1 VKKSLVILSREDD
14 EGSRRRRPQPHR
26 DGRRILRSFAVCA
39 AQDDTSEENAMA
51 ALTDKVRADM
61 TEAMKA
67 QEKERL
73 STLRMLQ
80 SALKN
85 EQINVGHELSDEEA
99 MTVIRKAM
107 KQRQDSIEQFTNAG
121 RTEMAEKERVEMELL
136 KTYLPAE
143 LTAEELENGIRE
155 IIASTGAQSKKDL
168 GKVMK
173 EATARFKGRV
183 DGKKVQEVVSR
194 LLP

>member
-1 VKKSLVILSREDD
+1 M
-14 EGSRRRRPQPHR
+14 G
-26 DGRRILRSFAVCA
+26 
-39 AQDDTSEENAMA
+39 
-51 ALTDKVRADM
+51 ALADKVRADM
-61 TEAMKA
+61 TAAMKA

-80 SALKN
+80 SSLKN

-107 KQRQDSIEQFTNAG
+107 KQREDSIEQYTNAG
-121 RTEMAEKERVEMELL
+121 RTELADKERSEMELL
-136 KTYLPAE
+136 KTYLPPE
-143 LTAEELENGIRE
+143 LTEAEVESGLRE
-155 IIASTGAQSKKDL
+155 IIASTGAQSKKDF

-183 DGKKVQEVVSR
+183 DGKKIQEIVQR

>member
-1 VKKSLVILSREDD
+1 
-14 EGSRRRRPQPHR
+14 
-26 DGRRILRSFAVCA
+26 
-39 AQDDTSEENAMA
+39 MA
-51 ALTDKVRADM
+51 ALTEKVRADM
-61 TEAMKA
+61 TAAMKA
-67 QEKERL
+67 QEKDRL

-80 SALKN
+80 TALKN
-85 EQINVGHELSDEEA
+85 EQIHVGHELSDEEA

-107 KQRQDSIEQFTNAG
+107 KQRQDSIEQYTNAG
-121 RTEMAEKERVEMELL
+121 RMEAADKERAEMELL

-143 LTAEELENGIRE
+143 LSQEELESGIRE
-155 IIASTGAQSKKDL
+155 IIAATGAQSKKDL
-168 GKVMK
+168 GRVMK

>member
-1 VKKSLVILSREDD
+1 M
-14 EGSRRRRPQPHR
+14 G
-26 DGRRILRSFAVCA
+26 
-39 AQDDTSEENAMA
+39 
-51 ALTDKVRADM
+51 ALADKVRADM
-61 TEAMKA
+61 TAAMKA

-80 SALKN
+80 SSMKN

-107 KQRQDSIEQFTNAG
+107 KQREDSIEQYTNAG
-121 RTEMAEKERVEMELL
+121 RTELAEKERSEMELL
-136 KTYLPAE
+136 KTYLPPE
-143 LTAEELENGIRE
+143 LTEEEVESGVRE
-155 IIASTGAQSKKDL
+155 IIASTGAQSKKDF

-183 DGKKVQEVVSR
+183 DGKKIQEVVQR

>member
-1 VKKSLVILSREDD
+1 
-14 EGSRRRRPQPHR
+14 
-26 DGRRILRSFAVCA
+26 
-39 AQDDTSEENAMA
+39 MA

-85 EQINVGHELSDEEA
+85 EQINLGHELSDEEA
-99 MTVIRKAM
+99 MIVIRKAM

-143 LTAEELENGIRE
+143 LSAEELESGIRE
-155 IIASTGAQSKKDL
+155 IIASTGAQSKKDM

-173 EATARFKGRV
+173 EATARFKGRA
-183 DGKKVQEVVSR
+183 DGKKVQEIVQR

>member
-1 VKKSLVILSREDD
+1 MTLAE
-14 EGSRRRRPQPHR
+14 
-26 DGRRILRSFAVCA
+26 
-39 AQDDTSEENAMA
+39 
-51 ALTDKVRADM
+51 KVRADM

-85 EQINVGHELSDEEA
+85 EQINVGHELSDEE
-99 MTVIRKAM
+99 TLSVIRKAM
-107 KQRQDSIEQFTNAG
+107 KQRQDSIEQYTSGG
-121 RTEMAEKERVEMELL
+121 RTELADKERSEMELL
-136 KTYLPAE
+136 KTYLPPDLSDAE
-143 LTAEELENGIRE
+143 LESGIRE
-155 IIASTGAQSKKDL
+155 IIASTGAQSKKDM

-183 DGKKVQEVVSR
+183 DGKKVQEVVQR

>member
-1 VKKSLVILSREDD
+1 
-14 EGSRRRRPQPHR
+14 
-26 DGRRILRSFAVCA
+26 
-39 AQDDTSEENAMA
+39 MA

-85 EQINVGHELSDEEA
+85 EQISVGHELSDEEA
-99 MTVIRKAM
+99 MTVIRKAV
-107 KQRQDSIEQFTNAG
+107 KQRQDSIEQYTNAG
-121 RTEMAEKERVEMELL
+121 RTEMAEKERSEMELL

-143 LTAEELENGIRE
+143 LSAEELESGIRE

>member
-1 VKKSLVILSREDD
+1 M
-14 EGSRRRRPQPHR
+14 G
-26 DGRRILRSFAVCA
+26 
-39 AQDDTSEENAMA
+39 
-51 ALTDKVRADM
+51 ALADKVRADM
-61 TEAMKA
+61 TAAMKA

-80 SALKN
+80 SSLKN
-85 EQINVGHELSDEEA
+85 EQINVGHELTDEEA

-107 KQRQDSIEQFTNAG
+107 KQREDSIEQYTNAG
-121 RTEMAEKERVEMELL
+121 RTELADKERSEMELL
-136 KTYLPAE
+136 KTYLPPE
-143 LTAEELENGIRE
+143 LTEAEVESGLRE
-155 IIASTGAQSKKDL
+155 IIASTGAQSKKDF

-183 DGKKVQEVVSR
+183 DGKKIQEIVQK

>member
-1 VKKSLVILSREDD
+1 M
-14 EGSRRRRPQPHR
+14 G
-26 DGRRILRSFAVCA
+26 
-39 AQDDTSEENAMA
+39 N
-51 ALTDKVRADM
+51 LTEKIRADM
-61 TEAMKA
+61 TAAMKA

-73 STLRMLQ
+73 STLRLLQ

-85 EQINVGHELSDEEA
+85 EQINAGHELADEEA
-99 MTVIRKAM
+99 MTVIRKAV
-107 KQRQDSIEQFTNAG
+107 KQRQDSIEQYTNAG
-121 RTEMAEKERVEMELL
+121 RTELADKERSEMELL
-136 KTYLPAE
+136 KTYLPPE
-143 LTAEELENGIRE
+143 LTDDELESGVRE
-155 IIASTGAQSKKDL
+155 IIASAGAQSKKDM

>member
-1 VKKSLVILSREDD
+1 M
-14 EGSRRRRPQPHR
+14 G
-26 DGRRILRSFAVCA
+26 
-39 AQDDTSEENAMA
+39 
-51 ALTDKVRADM
+51 ALTEKIRADL
-61 TEAMKA
+61 TAAMKA

-73 STLRMLQ
+73 STIRMLQ

-85 EQINVGHELSDEEA
+85 EQINAGHELSDEEA
-99 MTVIRKAM
+99 MSVIRKAV
-107 KQRQDSIEQFTNAG
+107 KQRQDSIEQYTNAG
-121 RTEMAEKERVEMELL
+121 RTELADKERSEMELL

-143 LTAEELENGIRE
+143 LSEEELEAGMRE

-173 EATARFKGRV
+173 EATARYKGRA
-183 DGKKVQEVVSR
+183 DGKKIQEIVSR

>member
-1 VKKSLVILSREDD
+1 M
-14 EGSRRRRPQPHR
+14 G
-26 DGRRILRSFAVCA
+26 
-39 AQDDTSEENAMA
+39 
-51 ALTDKVRADM
+51 ALADKVRADM
-61 TEAMKA
+61 TAAMKA

-80 SALKN
+80 SSLKN

-107 KQRQDSIEQFTNAG
+107 KQREDSIEQYTNAG
-121 RTEMAEKERVEMELL
+121 RTELAEKERSEMELL
-136 KTYLPAE
+136 KTYLPPE
-143 LTAEELENGIRE
+143 LTEEEVESGVRE
-155 IIASTGAQSKKDL
+155 IIASTGAQSKKDF

-183 DGKKVQEVVSR
+183 DGKKIQEIVQR
-194 LLP
+194 LLL

>member
-1 VKKSLVILSREDD
+1 MTLAEKI
-14 EGSRRRRPQPHR
+14 
-26 DGRRILRSFAVCA
+26 RS
-39 AQDDTSEENAMA
+39 
-51 ALTDKVRADM
+51 DM

-80 SALKN
+80 SAMKN
-85 EQINVGHELSDEEA
+85 EQINLGRELSDDEA
-99 MTVIRKAM
+99 MSVIRKAV
-107 KQRQDSIEQFTNAG
+107 KQRLDSIEQYTNAG
-121 RTEMAEKERVEMELL
+121 RTELAEKERSEMGLL
-136 KTYLPAE
+136 KTYLPPE
-143 LTAEELENGIRE
+143 LTDEELESSLQE
-155 IIASTGAQSKKDL
+155 IIASTGAQSKKDM

-183 DGKKVQEVVSR
+183 DGRKLQELVGR